1 MYGTEKDIKYI
12 VNHITS
18 EARGR
23 TVETYSAAA
32 AVRTWLLLGL
42 VLQWAHRDV
51 YETPAAL
58 LAQQKA
64 RDRLWENGHVAQP
77 LSPV

>member
-23 TVETYSAAA
+23 TVD
-32 AVRTWLLLGL
+32 
-42 VLQWAHRDV
+42 RDILCCGCCQDL
-51 YETPAAL
+51 AL
-58 LAQQKA
+58 AGFGPRVGPQ
-64 RDRLWENGHVAQP
+64 RCV
-77 LSPV
+77 